1 MRLVRDKILEN
12 GKFLLKFEN
21 GKFSNFKFENKNL
34 ENGKFLL
41 KFYLIKSVVPFFYIY
56 V

>member
-1 MRLVRDKILEN
+1 MKSSSEPELSLASRIMRLVRDER
-12 GKFLLKFEN
+12 
-21 GKFSNFKFENKNL
+21 L

-41 KFYLIKSVVPFFYIY
+41 KFYLIKSVVPFWYIY